1 VDTRD
6 DETAELWRTVVRV
19 VLADVAGQILLLN
32 LVEPKYPELGDCWE
46 LPGGIDP
53 GEDVF
58 MGRAARAGDALRIPV
73 TDIAAPRWFRF
84 VTFLHAG
91 ARRIQDEA
99 MPTPPSRPSS
109 PSDHPQRRRE
119 RDLPRVQ
126 LVDNLAA
133 TSLALYQISDS
144 LRYPAQRE
152 GLVDNC
158 CHLAGLHELPHDL
171 QVPAVLASNSA
182 SVTAGRAA
190 ATRSTSCSIPSLRC
204 LSSLHPTDWLEPFE
218 RVASS
223 IPVVSS
229 MRPNALFGNELFGE
243 GARRGNP

>member
-1 VDTRD
+1 MDTRD

-19 VLADVAGQILLLN
+19 VLADVAGQMLLLH

-46 LPGGIDP
+46 LPGRRHRPRSGRLH
-53 GEDVF
+53 
-58 MGRAARAGDALRIPV
+58 GRAARACRGDGLRIPV
-73 TDIAAPRWFRF
+73 TDIAAARWFRS

-126 LVDNLAA
+126 LVDDLAA
-133 TSLALYQISDS
+133 TSLALHQISDS

-158 CHLAGLHELPHDL
+158 CHLAGLHELPQDL
-171 QVPAVLASNSA
+171 QVPGVLASNSA
-182 SVTAGRAA
+182 SVTAGQAA

-204 LSSLHPTDWLEPFE
+204 LSSLRPTDWLEPLGSGLVDSGGIK
-218 RVASS
+218 RASQCS
-223 IPVVSS
+223 G
-229 MRPNALFGNELFGE
+229 R
-243 GARRGNP
+243 

>member
-109 PSDHPQRRRE
+109 PSDHPQRRRNE
-119 RDLPRVQ
+119 IYLGYSWWTILPPPRWPS
-126 LVDNLAA
+126 
-133 TSLALYQISDS
+133 TKYRI
-144 LRYPAQRE
+144 
-152 GLVDNC
+152 
-158 CHLAGLHELPHDL
+158 
-171 QVPAVLASNSA
+171 A
-182 SVTAGRAA
+182 SVPGSRGR
-190 ATRSTSCSIPSLRC
+190 SCR
-204 LSSLHPTDWLEPFE
+204 
-218 RVASS
+218 
-223 IPVVSS
+223 
-229 MRPNALFGNELFGE
+229 
-243 GARRGNP
+243 